1 MGAAMDRRYFLSY
14 VAGTLNQQPKG
25 VSECWCAMGA
35 DLTAQWGFRP
45 VPSRRTQ
52 LVRDG
57 GGSHRSMGPS
67 APSRRHRPRGVHD
80 GGGSHRSLGLPPRPV
95 VASFPG
101 RPIPIFSS
109 VEKTWAGSSGKEGGS
124 TAKEAI
130 WQRRR
135 GVIPEAAHVNE
146 TYDSRQW
153 ISRLSHR

>member
-1 MGAAMDRRYFLSY
+1 MDRRYFLSY

-25 VSECWCAMGA
+25 VSESRHVMGA
-35 DLTAQWGFRP
+35 DLTAR
-45 VPSRRTQ
+45 RRTWSM
-52 LVRDG
+52 RDG
-57 GGSHRSMGPS
+57 GGSHRSMGLP
-67 APSRRHRPRGVHD
+67 PRPVVVGRGGVHD

-95 VASFPG
+95 IASFSG
-101 RPIPIFSS
+101 HPIPNFSS

-130 WQRRR
+130 WQWRR